1 MDVTIY
7 GHRKIAAKVLL
18 EECPTY
24 PEKIQLFQ
32 PTPITEIE
40 QELP

>member
-18 EECPTY
+18 EDPTY